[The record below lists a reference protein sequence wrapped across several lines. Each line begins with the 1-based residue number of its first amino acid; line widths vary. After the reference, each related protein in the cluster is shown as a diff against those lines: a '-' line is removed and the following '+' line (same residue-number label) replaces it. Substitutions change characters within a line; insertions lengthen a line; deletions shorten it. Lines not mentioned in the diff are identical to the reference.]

1 MDDLHATRR
10 RIRQLRRSLNGAQ
23 QRDAADAIADRL
35 DHSEPLRTARRVGA
49 YLAFDGEVDLGP
61 LIERLRE
68 RAVEV
73 FVPVTDGD
81 TMVFR
86 RIDHRTRWT
95 TNRFGIAEPVAPAAE
110 SAECAPTDLD
120 VVIVPATAVDHRGNR
135 VGMGGGFY
143 DRAFAAPQRPTLIAA
158 VHDLQVL
165 DAITPKAHDVAVDA
179 IVTPT
184 RWIDVSS
191 TR

>member
-165 DAITPKAHDVAVDA
+165 DAITPQAHDVAVDA